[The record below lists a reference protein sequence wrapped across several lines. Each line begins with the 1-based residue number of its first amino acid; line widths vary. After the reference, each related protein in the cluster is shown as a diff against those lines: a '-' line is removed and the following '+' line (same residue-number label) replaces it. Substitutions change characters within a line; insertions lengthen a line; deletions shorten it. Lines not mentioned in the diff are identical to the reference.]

1 MIDSRKVN
9 FTMAVFGAGAYYYYD
24 GSGIDV
30 TKDFL
35 EGECFCIGY
44 EKKDASALYEMLR
57 RVKIGDIVYLK
68 SFNMGKKKG
77 ESGKLFIKAI
87 GFVVGQNIKSLT
99 FCDGSDMGY
108 GRKVKW
114 IKDFSDRE
122 EWVEIKLNV
131 EERVN
136 NVYANTLYEEYSARI
151 IKMVIDLLVA

>member
-1 MIDSRKVN
+1 MS
-9 FTMAVFGAGAYYYYD
+9 VFGAGAYYD
-24 GSGIDV
+24 DDV

-68 SFNMGKKKG
+68 SFKMGKKG
-77 ESGKLFIKAI
+77 ESGKIFIKAI
-87 GFVVGQNIKSLT
+87 GFVVGQNIKSLS
-99 FCDGSDMGY
+99 FSDGSDMGY

-114 IKDFSDRE
+114 IKDYSDRE
-122 EWVEIKLNV
+122 DWFEIELNA

-151 IKMVIDLLVA
+151 IKIVIDLLVS

>member
-1 MIDSRKVN
+1 
-9 FTMAVFGAGAYYYYD
+9 MAVFGAGAYYNV
-24 GSGIDV
+24 DV

-35 EGECFCIGY
+35 KQGCFCIGY

-68 SFNMGKKKG
+68 SFNMGKKG
-77 ESGKLFIKAI
+77 ESGKIFIKAI
-87 GFVVGQNIKSLT
+87 GFVVGQSIKSLT
-99 FCDGSDMGY
+99 FDDGSDMGY

-122 EWVEIKLNV
+122 KWIEVELNA

-151 IKMVIDLLVA
+151 IEELINLL